1 MGSGEV
7 AQVENVDRAE
17 KWTWDTL
24 ILDDERKRRTQQ
36 RRLGASSTEGR
47 HLGECH

>member
-17 KWTWDTL
+17 KWIWDTL
-24 ILDDERKRRTQQ
+24 ILDNEEKRGTQKRR
-36 RRLGASSTEGR
+36 
-47 HLGECH
+47 